1 MSHLDSLILKYPDLD
16 CCIPEIQSAY
26 NVLQAAFQGGKKLL
40 ICGNGGSAADSE
52 HIVGELMKG
61 FRLPRPV
68 PEELLQKL
76 VNSYPEHGAYL
87 ASHLQGALPTY
98 SLVSQTSLLTAFSN
112 DVAPD
117 LVFAQQVYGY
127 GRPGDVLLALS
138 TSGVS
143 RNVIYA
149 LELAR
154 TLELHT
160 IGLTGKTG
168 GSMKGLCEVT
178 IQVPWDETS
187 DVQERH
193 LAVYHAICA
202 MLEERFFPLRRSNP
216 GDRR

>member
-1 MSHLDSLILKYPDLD
+1 MTYLDTLIQKYPDLD
-16 CCIPEIQSAY
+16 CCLAEIQAAY
-26 NVLQAAFQGGKKLL
+26 ETLQSAFQAGKKLL
-40 ICGNGGSAADSE
+40 ICGNGGSAADAE
-52 HIVGELMKG
+52 HIVGELMKS

-76 VNSYPEHGAYL
+76 VATYPEHGAYL
-87 ASHLQGALPTY
+87 ASHLQGALPTI

-117 LVFAQQVYGY
+117 MVFAQQVYGY

-149 LELAR
+149 LEAAR
-154 TLELHT
+154 TFELHT

-178 IQVPWDETS
+178 IQVPYDQTS

-193 LAVYHAICA
+193 LVVYHALCA
-202 MLEERFFPLRRSNP
+202 MLEERFFPTRRSNG